1 MFKRTCDSLYLQ
13 VSFINFK
20 RVLGIWESPTCWNFT
35 LTP

>member
-20 RVLGIWESPTCWNFT
+20 RVLSIWESPACWKFT
-35 LTP
+35 FTP